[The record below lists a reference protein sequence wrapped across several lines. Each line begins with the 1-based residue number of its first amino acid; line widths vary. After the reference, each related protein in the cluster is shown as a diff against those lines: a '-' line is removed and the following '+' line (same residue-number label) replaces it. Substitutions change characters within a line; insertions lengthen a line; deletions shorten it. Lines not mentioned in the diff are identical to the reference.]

1 MKSRLPEERGPGAV
15 PGRQQQY
22 PVTVPRLP
30 VANAVAAVVIAV
42 AVLVGGIAVLL
53 LMPGHLEAL
62 GTTVTLAAS
71 GFTLAARIAVPRS
84 V

>member
-1 MKSRLPEERGPGAV
+1 MKARTPDERT
-15 PGRQQQY
+15 PGRASDLLQY
-22 PVTVPRLP
+22 PATVPRLP

-42 AVLVGGIAVLL
+42 AGLLGALAVLL

-62 GTTVTLAAS
+62 GTSVTLAAS

-84 V
+84 S

>member
-1 MKSRLPEERGPGAV
+1 M
-15 PGRQQQY
+15 
-22 PVTVPRLP
+22 PRLP

-42 AVLVGGIAVLL
+42 VVLLGAIAVLL

-62 GTTVTLAAS
+62 GTTVTLAGS

-84 V
+84 S

>member
-1 MKSRLPEERGPGAV
+1 MKARTPDERT
-15 PGRQQQY
+15 PGRAPDLPQY
-22 PVTVPRLP
+22 PATVPRLP

-42 AVLVGGIAVLL
+42 AGLLGALAVLL

-62 GTTVTLAAS
+62 GTSVTLAAS

-84 V
+84 S

>member
-1 MKSRLPEERGPGAV
+1 MKTRLPEERAPGPD
-15 PGRQQQY
+15 PGRQQH

-42 AVLVGGIAVLL
+42 TVLLGAIAVLL

-84 V
+84 G